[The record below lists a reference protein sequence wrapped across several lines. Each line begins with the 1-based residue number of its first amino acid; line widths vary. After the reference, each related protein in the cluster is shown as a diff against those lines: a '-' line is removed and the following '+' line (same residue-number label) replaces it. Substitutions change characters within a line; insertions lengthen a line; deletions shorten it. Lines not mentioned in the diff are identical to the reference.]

1 MATRFGY
8 GKGDELTSR
17 NRFARLMMEQNRKMP
32 EITTN
37 VEGFGRLFNAAL
49 GGMAQREDVRQ
60 RRAADEAFTQG
71 MPQGYEASLAAMQEL
86 PDNEYAQRYARDLR
100 SQLMATSAAEEAA
113 ELKHTRAMEVAEAKP
128 VKDPTS
134 FAEFEKAKNDG
145 YGGTYAEYLQ
155 DRDLWKFGVIRNKNL
170 VLPEGEAR
178 PGTGAEPTI
187 IKGSRADIARLTA
200 EARDRSTTLA
210 EARHSVQEER
220 LRILEKNQDPEV
232 IMQKRR
238 LLKRADLQIDNERA
252 MPGRRFDIMTK
263 TDREPI
269 LERTIEEIKDLS
281 SKWSTGGT
289 LGQML
294 ANRPESDQYAL
305 NKKMEQVKAAV
316 GLQELIDIKAAGG
329 TFGALSDTE
338 MSLLISAVG
347 ALDPYLDVKDLGRT
361 LDDVMRLYSL
371 GLARKKMDFAE
382 MYPDVKRPWE
392 KKSAVP
398 TVPKVPTASKVLQF
412 DEHGELIP

>member
-113 ELKHTRAMEVAEAKP
+113 ELKHTRAMEVAGAKP

-178 PGTGAEPTI
+178 PGTGAATTI
-187 IKGSRADIARLTA
+187 IEGSRADIAKKTA

-232 IMQKRR
+232 IMQRRR
-238 LLKRADLQIDNERA
+238 LLKRADLEIDNERA

-305 NKKMEQVKAAV
+305 NKKMEQIKAAV